1 MKKAGLILLGIVVGL
16 VIYAQLQLKEVVDQ
30 LAMAE
35 TKAEKSPVMLLQKAL
50 YQEESEDNLDT
61 TIELYEQIL
70 GQSPNVKAVAARAA
84 YQLGMCHLKK
94 GKHDKAVKYFQQ
106 VIHQYPKQVSAT
118 MKAQNQLNT
127 IAPQMSNIARTPL
140 L

>member
-35 TKAEKSPVMLLQKAL
+35 TKPEKSPVMLLQKAL

-106 VIHQYPKQVSAT
+106 VIHQ
-118 MKAQNQLNT
+118 
-127 IAPQMSNIARTPL
+127 
-140 L
+140 

>member
-1 MKKAGLILLGIVVGL
+1 
-16 VIYAQLQLKEVVDQ
+16 
-30 LAMAE
+30 
-35 TKAEKSPVMLLQKAL
+35 
-50 YQEESEDNLDT
+50 
-61 TIELYEQIL
+61 
-70 GQSPNVKAVAARAA
+70 
-84 YQLGMCHLKK
+84 LKK